1 MNIIKPNRSLKR
13 GFGEIEKIYPQLN
26 FQTREKKMTR
36 IDDLYFENKFEMSE
50 KESLLSQSKL
60 EKQESTNNLS
70 NDQLAKMLMK
80 NNIFL
85 NVNDALYHWIEE
97 KGYYI
102 NFSNEYADKFIR
114 QKTPDKYKYRIN
126 SNCIR
131 EIIQWIKSYINSQEE
146 NKLLSEKTHL
156 IAFKNGVLNL
166 KSHKFS
172 KHKSKYFFTSVI
184 NAEYRSTNIN
194 DGDNFEKFIKDITHE
209 NHQLYLRIQELF
221 GYIISEIRSVKYIPY
236 LLGPKDTGKSIVLK
250 LLEFLVGKESF
261 TNLSFDQLNKPEY
274 LANLLGKRLNT
285 CGETSEFKLN
295 KLDIFKKLSGGD
307 HVTARPVYGQPVH
320 FVNSAVLIFA
330 GNHLPK
336 INGLDKSNAFSQRIV
351 LFPFLNQIPK
361 DKQDVHLFEKLLK
374 EKDYIVNWAI
384 KGLIR
389 WIESNYQFTSCP
401 ESEKISLAY
410 SEQNNSIDTFLKKCC
425 TIHPNSQIY
434 KRDFEEAYTNYCL
447 DIDVLPE
454 TKSVLHDYMK
464 SLSKITY
471 KKFRDGLGNN
481 GYGYVGIT
489 LKEWS

>member
-1 MNIIKPNRSLKR
+1 MEIIKPNRSLKR
-13 GFGEIEKIYPQLN
+13 GFGEIETVFPELN
-26 FQTREKKMTR
+26 YKTKEKNTLS
-36 IDDLYFENKFEMSE
+36 IDDLYFEPNLEISVMENTFLQS
-50 KESLLSQSKL
+50 SLQ
-60 EKQESTNNLS
+60 KQKSTNNLS
-70 NDQLAKMLMK
+70 NDQLARILME

-85 NVNDALYHWIEE
+85 NVNDTLYHWIEE

-131 EIIQWIKSYINSQEE
+131 EVIQWIKSYITSQEE
-146 NKLLSEKTHL
+146 NKLLSKKTHL
-156 IAFKNGVLNL
+156 IAFKNGVLNV

-172 KHKSKYFFTSVI
+172 RHKPKYFFTSVI
-184 NAEYRSTNIN
+184 NAEYYSTNIN
-194 DGDNFEKFIKDITHE
+194 YGENFEKFIKDITHE
-209 NHQLYLRIQELF
+209 NYQLYLRLQELF

-236 LLGPKDTGKSIVLK
+236 LLGPKDTGKSIILK

-307 HVTARPVYGQPVH
+307 YVTARPVYGQPVH

-361 DKQDVHLFEKLLK
+361 DQQDVHLFEKLLN

-384 KGLIR
+384 EGLTR
-389 WIESNYQFTSCP
+389 WIQNNYQFTPCP
-401 ESEKISLAY
+401 VSKKISLAY
-410 SEQNNSIDTFLKKCC
+410 SEQNNSIEAFIKKHCI
-425 TIHPNSQIY
+425 IHPNHQIY
-434 KRDFEEAYTNYCL
+434 KRDFEEAYMNYCM

-454 TKSVLHDYMK
+454 TKSVLHEYMK

-471 KKFRDGLGNN
+471 KKFRDGSGNN

-489 LKEWS
+489 LKERI